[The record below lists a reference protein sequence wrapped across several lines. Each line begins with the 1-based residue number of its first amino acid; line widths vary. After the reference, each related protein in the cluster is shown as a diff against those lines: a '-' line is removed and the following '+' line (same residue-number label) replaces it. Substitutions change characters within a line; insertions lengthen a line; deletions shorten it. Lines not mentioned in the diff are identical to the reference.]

1 MPLQK
6 HTVFVGL
13 TKNHRD
19 STMAPVTDAE
29 TVLDDEGNA
38 PTVRGRGKPLE
49 NGQRMAILQALLCHS
64 KNSKLDHGAVG
75 LVAKQFKVSRVTVS
89 SIWKRGRESV
99 AEDGGGAMVVSHRK
113 KNCGRKLK
121 DYSQQLANLSSIPLN
136 ERTCYRSTSASTGIP
151 MTRLHS
157 MVKKGGIRRHS
168 SAVKPVLTDAN
179 KQFRIQYA
187 INNINMDRRL
197 FDTMMDVVH
206 VDEKWF
212 DMKQV
217 NKTYF
222 LAPGE
227 PDPYRAAKSKRYIE
241 KVMFLAAVARP
252 RFDTTRNSHF
262 DGKLGIF
269 PFTTMVPAQR
279 SSRNRPAGTLEMKP
293 MSVTKEVYRD
303 FICNKVIP
311 AIQQKWPLCHRSVAI
326 KIQQDNAKPHL
337 IRNDDPQL
345 QAAVAATGMNITLIN
360 QPPNS
365 PDTNVLDLGYF
376 NAIQSLQQK
385 KHTNTIPELV
395 KAVEDSFVE
404 LDRHTLNKVFLTH
417 QQVLEQIILCGGGNN
432 YKLPHMGKE
441 RLLRQ
446 GQLPVS
452 IGVSD
457 ELHARI
463 QQLQQP
469 QPQEEEAH
477 EA

>member
-1 MPLQK
+1 
-6 HTVFVGL
+6 
-13 TKNHRD
+13 
-19 STMAPVTDAE
+19 
-29 TVLDDEGNA
+29 
-38 PTVRGRGKPLE
+38 
-49 NGQRMAILQALLCHS
+49 
-64 KNSKLDHGAVG
+64 
-75 LVAKQFKVSRVTVS
+75 
-89 SIWKRGRESV
+89 
-99 AEDGGGAMVVSHRK
+99 
-113 KNCGRKLK
+113 
-121 DYSQQLANLSSIPLN
+121 
-136 ERTCYRSTSASTGIP
+136 
-151 MTRLHS
+151 
-157 MVKKGGIRRHS
+157 
-168 SAVKPVLTDAN
+168 VLTDAN

-187 INNINMDRRL
+187 INNINMNRRL
-197 FDTMMDVVH
+197 FDSMMDVVH

-222 LAPGE
+222 LANGE
-227 PDPYRAAKSKRYIE
+227 AEPHRAAKSKRYIE

-252 RFDTTRNSHF
+252 RFDTTHNEHF
-262 DGKLGIF
+262 DGKLVIF
-269 PFTTMVPAQR
+269 PFATMVPAQR

-303 FICNKVIP
+303 FKCNKVIP
-311 AIQQKWPLCHRSVAI
+311 AIQQKWPLFHRSVAI

-385 KHTNTIPELV
+385 KHTNT
-395 KAVEDSFVE
+395 KDSFVE
-404 LDRHTLNKVFLTH
+404 LNRHTLNKVFLTH

-432 YKLPHMGKE
+432 CKLPHMGKE

-463 QQLQQP
+463 QQLEQP
-469 QPQEEEAH
+469 QPQEEAH